1 VLIRLWRTKL
11 VQSRIAEFEEN
22 ERNRSAPMFKQQPG
36 CLGVLFL
43 GTNDDC
49 LVLSFWKDRNSVDAL
64 ASSPSYRAVVDFYSS
79 SGMLI
84 GTPTL
89 DVFEL
94 KSGFLDSEIQ
104 F

>member
-1 VLIRLWRTKL
+1 
-11 VQSRIAEFEEN
+11 
-22 ERNRSAPMFKQQPG
+22 
-36 CLGVLFL
+36 
-43 GTNDDC
+43 
-49 LVLSFWKDRNSVDAL
+49 L
-64 ASSPSYRAVVDFYSS
+64 ASSPSYRAAVDFYSS